1 MSGLY
6 LTTLLVADYD
16 EAKAWFVE
24 RLGFTVREDSDR
36 GGDKRWVVLATGG
49 ADLLLAKADGDE
61 QTTQIGRQAGG
72 RVAFFLETDNFDRD
86 FARFSAAGV
95 RFLERPRS
103 EDYGKVVQ
111 FADLYGNKWDL
122 IERA

>member
-16 EAKAWFVE
+16 EAKEWFVE
-24 RLGFTVREDSDR
+24 RLGFTVREDADR
-36 GGDKRWVVLATGG
+36 GAGKRWVVLATGG
-49 ADLLLAKADGDE
+49 ADLLLAKAVGDD
-61 QTTQIGRQAGG
+61 QTAQIGKQAGG
-72 RVAFFLETDNFDRD
+72 RVAFFLETDDFDRD

-95 RFLERPRS
+95 RFLERPRI

-122 IERA
+122 IGRV

>member
-24 RLGFTVREDSDR
+24 CLRFSVKEDADR
-36 GGDKRWVVLATGG
+36 GGGKRWVVLATGG
-49 ADLLLAKADGDE
+49 ADLLLAKAVGDD
-61 QTTQIGRQAGG
+61 QIAQIGSQAGG
-72 RVAFFLETDNFDRD
+72 RVAFFLETDDFDRD
-86 FARFSAAGV
+86 FARLSAAGV
-95 RFLERPRS
+95 RFLERPRTES
-103 EDYGKVVQ
+103 YGKVVQ

>member
-16 EAKAWFVE
+16 EAKTWFVD
-24 RLGFTVREDSDR
+24 RLGFRVKEDSDR
-36 GGDKRWVVLATGG
+36 GAGKRWIVLATGG
-49 ADLLLAKADGDE
+49 ADLLLAKANSEE
-61 QTTQIGRQAGG
+61 QRGHIGKQAGG
-72 RVAFFLETDNFDRD
+72 RVAFFLETDDFDRD
-86 FARFSAAGV
+86 LRRMSDAGV
-95 RFLERPRS
+95 RFLEAPRN
-103 EDYGKVVQ
+103 EDYGKVAQ